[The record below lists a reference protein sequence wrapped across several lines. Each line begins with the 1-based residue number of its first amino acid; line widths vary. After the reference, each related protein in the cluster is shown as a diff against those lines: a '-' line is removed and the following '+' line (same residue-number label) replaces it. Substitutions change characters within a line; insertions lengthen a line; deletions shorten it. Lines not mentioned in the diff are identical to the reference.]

1 MPTKQIV
8 LTHEK
13 SMKGAIDHLQHELK
27 GIRTGRASTGLI
39 DHVRVDYYGSPTP
52 ITQLATVSAPDAT
65 TIMIK
70 PFDPSSI
77 KDVVKALT
85 VSDLNL
91 PVSPDGKV
99 IRLKIPPLSEDRR
112 KQIVVQVKNCGESA
126 KVSIRNIRRD
136 ANKHL
141 DDEQKSK
148 LISEDDRD
156 KGKKEIDDLT
166 KKFTKQIDD
175 AIKAK
180 SVEIMND

>member
-8 LTHEK
+8 SGHEK
-13 SMKGAIDHLQHELK
+13 TMKSSIDHLQHDLK

-65 TIMIK
+65 TILIK
-70 PFDPSSI
+70 PFDPSCI

-85 VSDLNL
+85 TSDLNL

-112 KQIVVQVKNCGESA
+112 KQLVVQVKNCGEHA

-136 ANKHL
+136 GNKHL

-166 KKFTKQIDD
+166 KKYTSQIDS

>member
-1 MPTKQIV
+1 MPTQEIIKS
-8 LTHEK
+8 HEK
-13 SMKGAIDHLQHELK
+13 SMQGAIDHLQHELK

-52 ITQLATVSAPDAT
+52 INQLATVSTPDAT
-65 TIMIK
+65 SIVIK
-70 PFDPSSI
+70 PFDPASL

-99 IRLKIPPLSEDRR
+99 IRLTIPPLSEERR

-126 KVSIRNIRRD
+126 KVSIRNVRRD

-156 KGKKEIDDLT
+156 KGKREVDDLT
-166 KKFTKQIDD
+166 KKYTKQIED

-180 SVEIMND
+180 SVEIMTD

>member
-1 MPTKQIV
+1 MPTQKIIKS
-8 LTHEK
+8 HEK
-13 SMKGAIDHLQHELK
+13 SMQGAIDHLQHELK

-52 ITQLATVSAPDAT
+52 INQLATVSAPDAT
-65 TIMIK
+65 SILIK
-70 PFDPSSI
+70 PFDPASL

-99 IRLKIPPLSEDRR
+99 IRLKIPPFSEDRR
-112 KQIVVQVKNCGESA
+112 KQIVVQVKNCGEST
-126 KVSIRNIRRD
+126 KVSIRNVRRD

-166 KKFTKQIDD
+166 KKFTSQVES